1 MPVIQR
7 FSPIKR
13 TLTAFLII
21 SFGLVMAACSTPK
34 LGSGELTETSLYEQ
48 AQTALRQGNYITAI
62 EDLRRLEADFPF
74 GNYARSAQLS
84 LIYAYYQSN
93 ELALADASAARF
105 IRLHPNDNNVDYAYY
120 LRGLSSFPESADFFQ
135 SIFSSDLSRK
145 SMRNAQD
152 SFLHFSQ
159 LIDRFPDSLYAD
171 DTLQRMAYLR
181 NLMARHELN
190 IANHYLD
197 YKAYSAAINRAQYV
211 LENFQK
217 ATAIPDALAV
227 QVKAYRNLGL
237 TEQADTSLSLLKT
250 NYPDYPAIQ
259 EDGSFDIDYTEERSR
274 SIGRW
279 LTFGLISNSKPPGFD
294 TRDIYGQ

>member
-1 MPVIQR
+1 MPAIRQLSLLKQS
-7 FSPIKR
+7 FG
-13 TLTAFLII
+13 TFLIVT
-21 SFGLVMAACSTPK
+21 FGLFMTACSTPK
-34 LGSGELTETSLYEQ
+34 AVTGELTETSLYEQ
-48 AQTALRQGNYITAI
+48 SQTDLREGNYIRAT
-62 EDLRRLEADFPF
+62 ELLRRLEADYPF

-93 ELALADASAARF
+93 EVALADAAASRF

-120 LRGLSSFPESADFFQ
+120 LRGLSAFPEPADFFQ

-145 SMRNAQD
+145 SIRNAQD
-152 SFLHFSQ
+152 SFLYFSQ
-159 LIDRFPDSLYAD
+159 LLDRFPNSLYAD
-171 DTLQRMAYLR
+171 DALQRMAYLR

-227 QVKAYRNLGL
+227 QIKAYRELGL
-237 TEQADTSLSLLKT
+237 SEQANTSLSLLT
-250 NYPDYPAIQ
+250 SNYPD
-259 EDGSFDIDYTEERSR
+259 
-274 SIGRW
+274 RW